1 MILLIDNYDSFTYN
15 LAQLAGEAAE
25 LMIVRN
31 DSPILMAYAEE
42 AEGIIISPGPGT
54 PQEIK
59 PVLQV
64 IQRFY
69 KEKPILGIC
78 LGHQAIGF
86 TFGET
91 VKQAEHIYHGKASTV
106 RREQGRLFAGV
117 SERFSVIRYH
127 SLIID
132 KSSDLTDFQVVARS
146 EEDQEIMAIEH
157 KHYPLFGIQFHPES
171 IGTTEG
177 AVMIANFIQLCGGE
191 KNERTI

>member
-15 LAQLAGEAAE
+15 LVQLAGDKTE

-31 DSPILMAYAEE
+31 DSPTLMAYAEK

-54 PQEIK
+54 PQEIE

-78 LGHQAIGF
+78 LGHQAIGAA
-86 TFGET
+86 FGET
-91 VKQAEHIYHGKASTV
+91 VRQAQQVYHGKTSTI
-106 RREQGRLFAGV
+106 RKENGRLFAGV
-117 SERFSVIRYH
+117 SECFSVIRYH
-127 SLIID
+127 SLVID
-132 KSSDLTDFQVVARS
+132 RTAKLSDFRVVAWS

-157 KHYPLFGIQFHPES
+157 RHYPLFGIQFHPES
-171 IGTTEG
+171 IGTKEG
-177 AVMIANFIQLCGGE
+177 PVMLANFIQLCGGE
-191 KNERTI
+191 KHE